1 MLELDMAYGG
11 FKNLTRRATSDKI
24 LRDKAFNIVK
34 NPKYDGYQRDI
45 ALLVYDFFDKKTA
58 GGAVKNEIMQDKEL
72 AKELHK
78 PIIRKFKKRKIYSS
92 LIYNMWEADL
102 ADMQFI
108 SIFNKGFRFYYALLI
123 FSKIPMKDKKNP
135 VQLLMFF
142 KNF

>member
-58 GGAVKNEIMQDKEL
+58 GGAVKNEIMQ
-72 AKELHK
+72 
-78 PIIRKFKKRKIYSS
+78 
-92 LIYNMWEADL
+92 
-102 ADMQFI
+102 
-108 SIFNKGFRFYYALLI
+108 NK
-123 FSKIPMKDKKNP
+123 D
-135 VQLLMFF
+135 
-142 KNF
+142 